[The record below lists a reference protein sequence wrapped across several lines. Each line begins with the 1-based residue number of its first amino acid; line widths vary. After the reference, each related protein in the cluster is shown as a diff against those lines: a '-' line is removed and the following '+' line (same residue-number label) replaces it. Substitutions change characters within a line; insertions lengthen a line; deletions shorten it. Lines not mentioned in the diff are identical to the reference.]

1 MNASN
6 FKERQSGSAQWRK
19 SRGEANGKSG
29 IKSGQVV
36 QVKANSENIFQFGYC
51 CATDKYKINGNEES
65 NWAKYCQEAN
75 DFHRKVERDWNMV
88 YLARNEDDNEK
99 RTIEWKFNVP
109 ANSKIQKIEIT
120 VNSAEFETGR
130 VIWVS
135 SNE

>member
-65 NWAKYCQEAN
+65 NWAKYCWMHQSLQE
-75 DFHRKVERDWNMV
+75 
-88 YLARNEDDNEK
+88 L
-99 RTIEWKFNVP
+99 
-109 ANSKIQKIEIT
+109 
-120 VNSAEFETGR
+120 
-130 VIWVS
+130 
-135 SNE
+135 